1 MARKIDA
8 NPVLNSVFIECDATT
23 RVFAVEDPEIDK
35 MYVHMFHRINA
46 KRPLPRYNIPTL

>member
-1 MARKIDA
+1 MARKIGE
-8 NPVLNSVFIECDATT
+8 NPSLNESFIECDATS
-23 RVFAVEDPEIDK
+23 RVFAVEDETVDK